1 MAREVI
7 VKADNIKKRSTLSR
21 IIKITLLIIL
31 LLLCSLY
38 FTLGL
43 VYREGAFTVTLGE
56 GQEESKGL
64 VVFDDITSART
75 SRRLDAKPVNNMDN
89 ISYKWLPENI
99 DKEADG
105 SHNGDNYLAYTF
117 YVENQGEKEFNY
129 FYELVVDS
137 VVKNVDDA
145 IRVRIYENEV
155 DTTYAKAS
163 INGEAEPLTTA
174 FKYDTSR
181 PIKGQTV
188 LIKKR
193 EGFKP
198 KDLDKFTIVIWI
210 EGDDPECLD
219 NLIGGA
225 IKMHMII
232 TEEPSES

>member
-99 DKEADG
+99 DEEADG

-145 IRVRIYENEV
+145 IRVRIYE
-155 DTTYAKAS
+155 
-163 INGEAEPLTTA
+163 
-174 FKYDTSR
+174 
-181 PIKGQTV
+181 
-188 LIKKR
+188 
-193 EGFKP
+193 
-198 KDLDKFTIVIWI
+198 
-210 EGDDPECLD
+210 
-219 NLIGGA
+219 
-225 IKMHMII
+225 
-232 TEEPSES
+232 

>member
-7 VKADNIKKRSTLSR
+7 VKAENIKKRSVLSR

-31 LLLCSLY
+31 LLLCALY

-56 GQEESKGL
+56 GQDESSGL
-64 VVFDDITSART
+64 VVFDDITSARGK
-75 SRRLDAKPVNNMDN
+75 RRLDALPVNDMDN
-89 ISYKWLPENI
+89 ISYKWLPANV
-99 DKEADG
+99 DTEADG
-105 SHNGDNYLAYTF
+105 SHNGDNYLAYSF

-137 VVKNVDDA
+137 VVKDVDDA
-145 IRVRIYENEV
+145 IRIRIYENGV
-155 DTTYAKAS
+155 DTTYAKAAKDG
-163 INGEAEPLTTA
+163 NPEPLTEK
-174 FKYDTSR
+174 FLLDPKR
-181 PIKGQTV
+181 PIKGQSIV
-188 LIKKR
+188 VKKR
-193 EGFKP
+193 ENFSP
-198 KDLDKFTIVIWI
+198 NETDRYTVVIWI

-232 TEEPSES
+232 TEEPNE